1 MKQKPVS
8 NAVASI
14 RQQLLNALTL
24 QRPTELPLRCRN
36 RQCAHPYAL
45 RLDHDDRSALQG

>member
-1 MKQKPVS
+1 MTKKPVS
-8 NAVASI
+8 NVVVSI
-14 RQQLLNALTL
+14 RQQLLNALTS

-36 RQCAHPYAL
+36 RQCANPYAL

>member
-14 RQQLLNALTL
+14 RQQLLNALTS

-36 RQCAHPYAL
+36 RQCANPYTL
-45 RLDHDDRSALQG
+45 RLDHDDRSAFQG